1 MASVRAGRRQLVQ
14 PLPGQGGK
22 SMGYLVVMLVA
33 VLAAIALIGGFSQRA
48 PRASDVPLGSA
59 EPAATPAT
67 GPPSP
72 PAAEPEPA
80 LAATPAPAED
90 EREVTAEPN
99 QRKIARVVDDGRDG
113 LKRCYQRALVRDDT
127 LVHGRLNVRLSIA
140 PSGRVDTVRITG
152 PEAFHSVQSCV
163 ERTTA
168 RWTFPAAAEPYAA
181 EFPLVLQGAL

>member
-1 MASVRAGRRQLVQ
+1 MASVRAGRRQLV
-14 PLPGQGGK
+14 LPGAGRGGK
-22 SMGYLVVMLVA
+22 SLGVVVTMLVA
-33 VLAAIALIGGFSQRA
+33 VLAAIALIWSFSRRA
-48 PRASDVPLGSA
+48 PRTSDAPLASA
-59 EPAATPAT
+59 EPAAAP

-90 EREVTAEPN
+90 EREVAAAPS

-113 LKRCYQRALVRDDT
+113 LKRCYQRALVRDAT
-127 LVHGRLNVRLSIA
+127 LVHGRLNVRLTIA
-140 PSGRVDTVRITG
+140 PSGRVDTVKITG
-152 PEAFHSVQSCV
+152 PEAFRSVQPCV

-168 RWTFPAAAEPYAA
+168 RWTFPASAEPYAA